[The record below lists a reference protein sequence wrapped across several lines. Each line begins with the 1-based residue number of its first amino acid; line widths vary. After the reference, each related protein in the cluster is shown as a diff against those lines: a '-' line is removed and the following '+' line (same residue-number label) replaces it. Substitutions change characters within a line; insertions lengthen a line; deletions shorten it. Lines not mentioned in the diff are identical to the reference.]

1 MTENETLI
9 FDIRMQTPIGI
20 KIGKMSITNEK
31 GVLSGCLDI
40 LKKATPFSGTVFPD
54 GSCNIRG
61 DIVTLMKTVKYTAS
75 GVIESDSLSL
85 EVLCGKNKFYIT
97 GNLIS

>member
-1 MTENETLI
+1 MIENKELTY
-9 FDIRMQTPIGI
+9 DIQMKTPIGI

-31 GVLSGCLDI
+31 GILSGYLNI
-40 LKKATPFSGTVFPD
+40 LKKSVPFTGVIAPD
-54 GSCNIRG
+54 GSCNISG
-61 DIVTLMKTVKYTAS
+61 NIVTLMNTFEYTA
-75 GVIESDSLSL
+75 GGIVESSKLSL